1 MTEQQEM
8 DSVEVSGATS
18 SANRLL
24 VGIDLGTCRTAV
36 MTDSGAKLI
45 ARSVVGYP
53 KDIISEKVVGKEPLF
68 GSEAVKQRNFLDL
81 CYPLADGVIREAS
94 ERDYQAA
101 TQLLGHVVD
110 LAKAGGSHE
119 VCGIIGVPAR
129 ASIMNKELLLSIA
142 TGYMTKA
149 LVVSEPFMVA
159 YQLGKLSNCIVI
171 DIGAGTV
178 DICCMKGTVP
188 VADDQVT
195 FLKGGDFIDERLA
208 LAIARRYPG
217 VQMTEAV
224 ACAIKEEHAFVGEP
238 SGKVEVTLREEGK
251 PATFEVT
258 EDIRSVCESIV
269 PDICEHLETLI
280 TKFDPEDQETALKN
294 IILAGGGSRIKG
306 LAAMIAEQ
314 MHDYGEVKVTQVD
327 DPDYV
332 GCAGALKLATEIPVE
347 MWGQIGVMFGAE
359 EE

>member
-1 MTEQQEM
+1 MDQQQE
-8 DSVEVSGATS
+8 EVVTPAPVS
-18 SANRLL
+18 SERII

-36 MTDSGAKLI
+36 MSDKGTKLL

-53 KDIISEKVVGKEPLF
+53 KDIISEKVVGSDPLF
-68 GSEAVKQRNFLDL
+68 GDDAVEHRNFLDL

-101 TQLLGHVVD
+101 YELLGHVVG
-110 LAKAGGSHE
+110 LAKDGKDCE

-142 TGYMTKA
+142 KQFMAKA

-159 YQLGKLSNCIVI
+159 YELNKLSNCIVV

-188 VADDQVT
+188 IPDDQVT
-195 FLKGGDFIDERLA
+195 FLKGGDFIDERLS
-208 LAIARRYPG
+208 LAITRRYPG

-224 ACAIKEEHAFVGEP
+224 ACAIREKHAFVGEP
-238 SGKVEVTLREEGK
+238 AGKVLVTLRDEGK
-251 PATFEVT
+251 PAEFDVT

-280 TKFDPEDQETALKN
+280 TKFNPEDQELALKN
-294 IILAGGGSRIKG
+294 IVLAGGGSRIRG
-306 LAAMIAEQ
+306 LAKMIGEQ
-314 MHDYGEVKVTQVD
+314 MHDYGEVKVTAVSN
-327 DPDYV
+327 PEYV
-332 GCAGALKLATEIPVE
+332 GCAGALKLATEIPLE
-347 MWGQIGVMFGAE
+347 MWGQVGVMFAADE
-359 EE
+359 